1 MVGVPGRSK
10 ACVTCRKRRKGCDFG
25 RPTCA
30 QCRKHEL
37 QCGGYE
43 SQRVFVVS
51 TPEARQPG
59 YSAGD
64 SSGAS
69 SSQKQ
74 ASSSPHSWSRP
85 RASKAHRRICPANN
99 VWPTVTNLQQLSRP
113 EDERRCIDLFWE
125 TYFPSGRPIPHPAI
139 RSYTC
144 TWTETARNSWQ
155 DEDTLRFALW
165 ANSLLMAGRR
175 HQEEWM
181 VRESS
186 KMYGK
191 ALAELRKSLSASR
204 GVNKEASIATVKL
217 LSMFEALVQQE
228 QSSSQPTDW
237 QRHNA
242 GELALFVAR
251 KPESHQDGDAHYIF
265 ADERVEMALS
275 SILQRKKLVLS
286 DPSWKTVP
294 WKVTPKNL
302 KDVLVDVLVDMPG
315 LVEEFDAMIQSLRDL
330 ESHITSSAQQDA
342 AVISAAT
349 LRDGFLQKCWEG
361 DRQLLDWSQR
371 VFQLPKQPPHTASGY
386 TNLHSQNRQ
395 RCDSLRQEERP
406 LKLGCQPPPG
416 DCTTKT
422 SKDGLDNH
430 GQDLVIQIAQVHGMS
445 LYWTTALVL
454 YTMMQAASNLCLSFE
469 PRPIKIPV
477 DSSPTRLAPGQEV
490 PFFVDRLNP
499 LSHANKLVD
508 ALSILLQPS
517 ARLYGQRSA
526 ALPLEVALQYVEII
540 PSIGA
545 GSTGND
551 ANLTVFRIRNLHG
564 VALGDSK
571 AVESGNGISREQILV
586 KLQRLKKQLDKGFA

>member
-64 SSGAS
+64 T
-69 SSQKQ
+69 
-74 ASSSPHSWSRP
+74 
-85 RASKAHRRICPANN
+85 SKAHRRICPANN

-361 DRQLLDWSQR
+361 DRQLLDWSQ
-371 VFQLPKQPPHTASGY
+371 H
-386 TNLHSQNRQ
+386 
-395 RCDSLRQEERP
+395 
-406 LKLGCQPPPG
+406 
-416 DCTTKT
+416 
-422 SKDGLDNH
+422 GLDNH

-526 ALPLEVALQYVEII
+526 ALPLEVAL
-540 PSIGA
+540 
-545 GSTGND
+545 
-551 ANLTVFRIRNLHG
+551 H
-564 VALGDSK
+564 
-571 AVESGNGISREQILV
+571 GNGISREQILV